1 MEETLIKSAYW
12 DYFDEKLY
20 LDYLKAKIAKT
31 YKI

>member
-12 DYFDEKLY
+12 DYFDTELY
-20 LDYLKAKIAKT
+20 IKYLRAKIAKT